1 MCEFDGKLIAWLDA
15 ELPDDMAGVVGRHI
29 GTCGNCQERVRAYE
43 EASSAFVA
51 HRDAA
56 ARARLNSRRSG
67 QPWLAI
73 AGAVA
78 AALAIFLLA
87 PWHLAPYPTPRP
99 LANARG
105 SETPK
110 PRLDREEAV
119 IKPMTARRHRARPR
133 MQAQNAAWVPDV
145 PMISIAIPADA
156 LFAPGAIPDGIDFL
170 ADLSIAADGSPRG
183 LRLRP

>member
-1 MCEFDGKLIAWLDA
+1 MCEFDGKLIAWLDG
-15 ELPDDMAGVVGRHI
+15 ELPGEVASAVARHI
-29 GTCGNCQERVRAYE
+29 GSCAGCQERVNAYE
-43 EASSAFVA
+43 EASSAFVVY
-51 HRDAA
+51 RDAV
-56 ARARLNSRRSG
+56 ARARLNRPRSAR
-67 QPWLAI
+67 PWLAI

-78 AALAIFLLA
+78 AGLAILLIA
-87 PWHLAPYPTPRP
+87 QRHPAAYETPRP
-99 LANARG
+99 LDNTRG

-110 PRLDREEAV
+110 PRLDRKEAV
-119 IKPMTARRHRARPR
+119 IKPVTARRHRARPR

-170 ADLSIAADGSPRG
+170 ADLSFAADGSPRG